1 MSARN
6 QPSAAPGVGSWCG
19 GWSCPRLFLGGLRV
33 GSAAPRAAQL
43 PQQDCG
49 AVGGVLVR
57 LTMAQV
63 SKARLIPLF
72 PCLSEALGVLGGTA
86 GDAQV
91 TLCVEQA
98 GWMPGLSADKQP
110 PPSVAAFWF

>member
-1 MSARN
+1 MEAG
-6 QPSAAPGVGSWCG
+6 AAPGYSWVGS
-19 GWSCPRLFLGGLRV
+19 GWVLGGL
-33 GSAAPRAAQL
+33 RAAQL

-49 AVGGVLVR
+49 AVGGVLVW
-57 LTMAQV
+57 LPMARV